1 MNQKIRNQ
9 LDLYANVVKI
19 KSLPGLKLRYTNID
33 FIIVREQTEG
43 EYSALEHEVSFVLSF
58 NLSFIIKSISIVDC
72 TRCCRIS

>member
-1 MNQKIRNQ
+1 MNQKLRNQ

-43 EYSALEHEVSFVLSF
+43 EYSALEHEVSF
-58 NLSFIIKSISIVDC
+58 IILI
-72 TRCCRIS
+72 RL

>member
-1 MNQKIRNQ
+1 MNQKLRNQ

-43 EYSALEHEVSFVLSF
+43 EYSALEHEVSV
-58 NLSFIIKSISIVDC
+58 IIE
-72 TRCCRIS
+72 